1 MKIIINLSG
10 NYTGG
15 CFQVGF
21 SFLTECRN
29 LEAHEYHV
37 LLGEVF
43 YKEFLQYSFPD
54 NFYFYRIPLLK
65 WYKLNHYVN
74 NIVDDIKADVAF
86 SIFGPPYVRFS
97 IPHLTGFAQGYYIY
111 PESPYWD
118 VCPLSER
125 IKQFLKKKI
134 HLFLYRKYSD
144 AIVTETTDATERIK
158 RILGGKKKYYTV
170 SNTCNS
176 YFTDY
181 TQGIPLLLPERKEKE
196 FRLLMVC
203 TYRPH
208 KNIESIPFVI
218 QKLLE
223 KNIQDIRFVL
233 TIDSVNFERIFGNEE
248 IRKYVYNVGY
258 VNGSTLPQLYSEC
271 DALYLPT
278 FIECFS
284 ANYPEAMA
292 MGKNILTS
300 DLGFAHSVC
309 KDAALYFDPCGYE
322 DIATKIEIIRKNE
335 VLQSRL
341 RENGYRILKQD
352 IPSSRQRA
360 ERYLEICEEMLTEKV
375 TNSK

>member
-15 CFQVGF
+15 CFQIGF

-29 LEAHEYHV
+29 FREHEYHV

-54 NFYFYRIPLLK
+54 NFYFYKVPLLK
-65 WYKLNHYVN
+65 WHKLNHYVN
-74 NIVDDIKADVAF
+74 DIIDDIKADVAF
-86 SIFGPPYVRFS
+86 SIFGPPYVKFS

-158 RILGGKKKYYTV
+158 RLLGNKKKYYTV

-181 TQGIPLLLPERKEKE
+181 KQSFPLLLPERKDNE

-218 QKLLE
+218 RKLLE
-223 KNIQDIRFVL
+223 RGIQNTRFIL
-233 TIDSVNFERIFGNEE
+233 TIDSVNFDRIFKEEE

-258 VNGSTLPQLYSEC
+258 VDSATLPQLYSES

-309 KDAALYFDPCGYE
+309 KDAALYFDPCNYE
-322 DIATKIEIIRKNE
+322 EIADKIDVIQKDET
-335 VLQSRL
+335 LQSHL
-341 RENGYRILKQD
+341 RANGYRILKQD
-352 IPSSRQRA
+352 IPNSRQRA
-360 ERYLEICEEMLTEKV
+360 ERYLEICKEMLTEKV